1 MYCPKCGRPL
11 NPSGNFCGVCGKNV
25 AYLQERGTDENGNSG
40 KLPAGGGKI
49 FYCNYCGIDVYS
61 TDNYCHQ
68 CGKRLQK
75 QFYQKGRSKRALTYF
90 LIIAMFLA
98 SAWVAFK
105 IVSKA
110 H

>member
-1 MYCPKCGRPL
+1 MHCPKCGRPL
-11 NPSGNFCGVCGKNV
+11 NSAGRFCGVCGKNV
-25 AYLQERGTDENGNSG
+25 AYLQERGVDESGNPA

-49 FYCNYCGIDVYS
+49 FYCNYCGIDVYH

-68 CGKRLQK
+68 CGKKLQK
-75 QFYQKGRSKRALTYF
+75 QFYHKGRSKRVFIYA
-90 LIIAMFLA
+90 IIISLFLA
-98 SAWVAFK
+98 SAWAAFK